1 MSPRRYRAPQR
12 RAAAEA
18 TRRRIVDAVIAL
30 HAEQGVTRTTYAQ
43 IAARADVA
51 IPTVY
56 NHFPALSDLLA
67 ACSGEVLAAA
77 PPLGPEILA
86 AADDLDGRL
95 AALARAFCAFY
106 RYAAPW
112 LRWSVHEAALV
123 REIAERLAGMAERRC
138 RLIELALEPA
148 FGRRPPPP
156 LSALCDILLDFPAW
170 QRLAR
175 TEDDAGR
182 QAAVL
187 ARGLLAVARDHL
199 PAAAWTRAARDA
211 TTRHGRSE

>member
-1 MSPRRYRAPQR
+1 MSPRRYQAPQR
-12 RAAAEA
+12 RAAADA

-67 ACSGEVLAAA
+67 ACSGDVLAAA
-77 PPLGPEILA
+77 PPLGPEILG
-86 AADDLDGRL
+86 AADDLEGRL
-95 AALARAFCAFY
+95 AALARASCAFH

-112 LRWSVHEAALV
+112 LRWSVHEAVLMC
-123 REIAERLAGMAERRC
+123 EIAERFGSMAERRR

-148 FGRRPPPP
+148 FGRRPPPA
-156 LSALCDILLDFPAW
+156 LVALCDILLDFPAW

-175 TEDDAGR
+175 EADDADQ

-187 ARGLLAVARDHL
+187 ARGLLAVAREHL
-199 PAAAWTRAARDA
+199 PAAACTRTARH
-211 TTRHGRSE
+211 TTPRHRRSE